1 METEGVN
8 GGKHCVQAL
17 VEDREKFKGDDVVY
31 YVAEVIL
38 MVMFL
43 RQ

>member
-1 METEGVN
+1 MENIVFKHLLKIERNSKVMIVVN
-8 GGKHCVQAL
+8 
-17 VEDREKFKGDDVVY
+17 